1 MWMTPLPIL
10 CRKYV
15 IIEFQTN
22 CQKKFQVACKQ
33 SYEKKNN
40 YVKTNRRKSHVMITL
55 YFTKS

>member
-1 MWMTPLPIL
+1 MTPLPIL

-15 IIEFQTN
+15 IIEFQTT
-22 CQKKFQVACKQ
+22 CQKKFQVVCKQ